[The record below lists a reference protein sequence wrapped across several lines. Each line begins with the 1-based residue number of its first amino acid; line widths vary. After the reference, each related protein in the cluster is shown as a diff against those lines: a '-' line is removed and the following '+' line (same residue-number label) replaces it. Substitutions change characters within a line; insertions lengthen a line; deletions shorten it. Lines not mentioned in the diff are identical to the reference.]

1 MEHRLADAVDLFNR
15 REYFA
20 SQESFEQLWRESE
33 GDDKKLLE
41 SLLQLSV
48 ALHLFFHRGGG
59 KGTTGLLQRCLLGLE
74 DLPAVQLGVDVKAL
88 SEEVT
93 VYLEELKK
101 GEIRGPRLL
110 ERWRVPKVRRV

>member
-1 MEHRLADAVDLFNR
+1 MDPRLADAVELFNR

-20 SQESFEQLWRESE
+20 SQEELEQLWRASE

-41 SLLQLSV
+41 SLVQLSV

-74 DLPAVQLGVDVKAL
+74 DVPPTQLGIDVKAL
-88 SEEVT
+88 SEEVA
-93 VYLEELKK
+93 VYLEDLRKSDV
-101 GEIRGPRLL
+101 RTPRLL
-110 ERWRVPKVRRV
+110 ERWRVPKLRLA